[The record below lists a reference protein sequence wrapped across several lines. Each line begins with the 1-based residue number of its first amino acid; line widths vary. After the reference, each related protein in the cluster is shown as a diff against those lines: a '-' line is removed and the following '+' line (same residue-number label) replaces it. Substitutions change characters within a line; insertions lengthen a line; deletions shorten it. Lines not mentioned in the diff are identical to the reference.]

1 MIAFLNGRIDTIER
15 IKNSTNGNPRFRI
28 TMLDGK
34 ALNTSPDAAFAYEV
48 GNQGLRPGDLVVLA
62 INDRGA
68 IVNMLPRA

>member
-28 TMLDGK
+28 TMDGK
-34 ALNTSPDAAFAYEV
+34 ARNTSPDAAFAYEV
-48 GNQGLRPGDLVVLA
+48 GNQGLRPGDLVVVA
-62 INDRGA
+62 INGRGA